1 MASRRKRLRLGWIDF
16 AVFAALLAAAA
27 YVFYRVDSVLEYR
40 WDWSVIP
47 DYLYRW
53 DEEQQRWVPNLLMRG
68 LYTTLRLALWGI
80 VLSAVIGVAFGIMR
94 TTRRLFARML
104 SRAYVELIRNIPP
117 LVFVFIFYFF
127 ISSQIMPSL
136 GIEEFVRQ
144 ASPETLAWLEVLF
157 GEPALIPNLI
167 SGIFCLAMLE
177 GAYVTEIVRAGLQS
191 VPKSQAEAG
200 LSIGLSR
207 PQLMRYIILPQAVQ
221 RVVPPLAGQFI
232 TLVKD
237 SSIVSLISIQELT
250 FLAVETAVSTTAC
263 SKSGSRSPACTFACA
278 TPARCCLPG
287 SKGLW
292 RPGDDERAEGC
303 AGDLQGHDR
312 VRGRQCVVRRI
323 PCPQGH

>member
-1 MASRRKRLRLGWIDF
+1 MTSPRRRLRLNWVDF
-16 AVFAALLAAAA
+16 AVFTALVAAAA
-27 YVFYRVDSVLEYR
+27 YVFYRVDSVLEYQ
-40 WDWSVIP
+40 WEWSVIP

-53 DEEQQRWVPNLLMRG
+53 DEETQRWVPNLLMQG
-68 LYTTLRLALWGI
+68 LFTTLRLAIWGI
-80 VLSAVIGVAFGIMR
+80 VLSVVIGVVFGIMR
-94 TTRRLFARML
+94 TARRLFARML

-144 ASPETLAWLEVLF
+144 ASPETLAWLQALF
-157 GEPALIPNLI
+157 GQPDLIPNVL
-167 SGIFCLAMLE
+167 SGILCLAMLE

-191 VPKSQAEAG
+191 VPKTQAEAG

-207 PQLMRYIILPQAVQ
+207 PQLMRYVVLPQAVQ

-250 FLAVETAVSTTAC
+250 FLAMETAVSTTRMFEVWITVAGLYFGVC
-263 SKSGSRSPACTFACA
+263 YSCA
-278 TPARCCLPG
+278 L
-287 SKGLW
+287 LFDW
-292 RPGDDERAEGC
+292 IERRMA
-303 AGDLQGHDR
+303 
-312 VRGRQCVVRRI
+312 VTRQ
-323 PCPQGH
+323 

>member
-1 MASRRKRLRLGWIDF
+1 MAASRKRLRIGWIDL
-16 AVFAALLAAAA
+16 AVFAALAAAAA

-40 WDWSVIP
+40 WEWSVIP

-53 DEEQQRWVPNLLMRG
+53 DEEQQRWVPNLLMQG

-80 VLSAVIGVAFGIMR
+80 VLSAVIGVVFGIMR
-94 TTRRLFARML
+94 TARRLFARML

-127 ISSQIMPSL
+127 ISGQIMPSL
-136 GIEEFVRQ
+136 GIEEYVRR

-157 GEPALIPNLI
+157 GEPDLIPNVI
-167 SGIFCLAMLE
+167 SGIFCLATLE

-191 VPKSQAEAG
+191 VPKTQSEAG

-207 PQLMRYIILPQAVQ
+207 PQLMRYVILPQAVQ

-250 FLAVETAVSTTAC
+250 FLAVETAVSTTRMFEVWITVAGLYFGVC
-263 SKSGSRSPACTFACA
+263 YACA
-278 TPARCCLPG
+278 LLFARLERPA
-287 SKGLW
+287 S
-292 RPGDDERAEGC
+292 A
-303 AGDLQGHDR
+303 
-312 VRGRQCVVRRI
+312 RGR
-323 PCPQGH
+323 

>member
-1 MASRRKRLRLGWIDF
+1 MAASRKRLRIGWIDL
-16 AVFAALLAAAA
+16 AVFAALAAAAA

-40 WDWSVIP
+40 WEWSVIP

-53 DEEQQRWVPNLLMRG
+53 DEEQQRWVPNLLMQG

-80 VLSAVIGVAFGIMR
+80 VLSAVIGVVFGIMR
-94 TTRRLFARML
+94 TARRLFARML

-136 GIEEFVRQ
+136 GIEEFVRR

-157 GEPALIPNLI
+157 GEPDLIPNVI

-191 VPKSQAEAG
+191 VPKTQAEAG

-250 FLAVETAVSTTAC
+250 FLAVETAVSTTRMFEVWITVAGLYFCLCYAC
-263 SKSGSRSPACTFACA
+263 SLLFARLERPTA
-278 TPARCCLPG
+278 AR
-287 SKGLW
+287 
-292 RPGDDERAEGC
+292 
-303 AGDLQGHDR
+303 
-312 VRGRQCVVRRI
+312 RR
-323 PCPQGH
+323 